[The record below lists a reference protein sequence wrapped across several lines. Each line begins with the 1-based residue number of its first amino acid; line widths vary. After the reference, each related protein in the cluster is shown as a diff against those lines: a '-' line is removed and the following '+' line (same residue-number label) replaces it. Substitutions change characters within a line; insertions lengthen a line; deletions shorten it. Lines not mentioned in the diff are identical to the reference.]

1 MHRVFFSFDYRRD
14 RHRVDQ
20 IHRIPDVISRSAGGF
35 QTSAV
40 WFEARQRGA
49 ASIQGLIADSL
60 VRTVV
65 TVVCI
70 GFNTVDRKYLGYEL
84 DRSLEQGNGLVGIR
98 INQLPDQNG
107 TVDKEAHAPP
117 LIEDAGYQVYS
128 YSDAK
133 ALAAHIEEAYELA
146 QLDPSERL
154 ARKRAAIEGA
164 AEAQRRRA
172 PVAAVVDGTV
182 ELDGASYPLKTCNSR
197 GFVAASYDG
206 GRKEGDKVAISF
218 SAAVADE
225 RVEFA
230 CEAKVLGV
238 DATQGEL
245 VGVFVGMDRDTRA
258 TLARH
263 FRPQSGAS

>member
-1 MHRVFFSFDYRRD
+1 MHRVYFSLDYRRD
-14 RHRVDQ
+14 RHRVGQ
-20 IHRIPDVISRSAGGF
+20 VHGVPEVISRSAGGF
-35 QTSAV
+35 QTSSV
-40 WFEARQRGA
+40 WMEARRRGD
-49 ASIQGLIADSL
+49 ASIQGLINDAL
-60 VRTVV
+60 VRTAV

-84 DRSLEQGNGLVGIR
+84 ERSLEQGNGLVGIK
-98 INQLPDQNG
+98 INHLPDQNG
-107 TVDKEAHAPP
+107 VVDKEAHAPP
-117 LIEDAGYQVYS
+117 LIEDAGYNVYP

-146 QLDPSERL
+146 KLEPSERL
-154 ARKRAAIEGA
+154 ARKRAALDAA
-164 AEAQRRRA
+164 AEAERPRA
-172 PVAAVVDGTV
+172 PIAAAVDGTV

-230 CEAKVLGV
+230 CDAKVLGV

-263 FRPQSGAS
+263 FKPQSGAS

>member
-1 MHRVFFSFDYRRD
+1 MHRVYFSLDYRRD

-20 IHRIPDVISRSAGGF
+20 IHRVPDVISRSAGGF

-40 WFEARQRGA
+40 WLEARGRGA
-49 ASIQGLIADSL
+49 ASIHGLINDAL
-60 VRTVV
+60 VRTAV

-70 GFNTVDRKYLGYEL
+70 GFNTVDRTYLGYEL
-84 DRSLEQGNGLVGIR
+84 ERSLEQGNGLVGIKV
-98 INQLPDQNG
+98 NHLADQNG

-117 LIEDAGYQVYS
+117 LIEDAGYQVYAF
-128 YSDAK
+128 SDAK

-154 ARKRAAIEGA
+154 ARKRAALDA
-164 AEAQRRRA
+164 TAEAQRPRA
-172 PVAAVVDGTV
+172 PVAAAVDGTV
-182 ELDGASYPLKTCNSR
+182 ELDGARYPLKTCNSR

-230 CEAKVLGV
+230 CDAKVLGV
-238 DATQGEL
+238 DAEQGEL